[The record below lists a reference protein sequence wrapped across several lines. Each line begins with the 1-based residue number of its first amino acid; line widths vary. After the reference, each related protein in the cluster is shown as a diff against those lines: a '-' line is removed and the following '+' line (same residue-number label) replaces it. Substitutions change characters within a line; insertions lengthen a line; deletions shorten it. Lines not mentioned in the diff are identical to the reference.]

1 MARLP
6 KEKLDLLK
14 NPSPK
19 VQWVPRPEQQTKS
32 RDLRDGKPLLRE
44 MARRGQP
51 QCGKEARPRL
61 EHSIPEG
68 SPLAKEKLASLGV
81 PSFDIVRVAN
91 DKSEQV
97 FLLARVMYKA
107 VLGLHFTRQEQKKR
121 GQLAIF

>member
-51 QCGKEARPRL
+51 QCGKEARAY
-61 EHSIPEG
+61 G
-68 SPLAKEKLASLGV
+68 
-81 PSFDIVRVAN
+81 RV
-91 DKSEQV
+91 
-97 FLLARVMYKA
+97 YKA
-107 VLGLHFTRQEQKKR
+107 TCEG
-121 GQLAIF
+121 A